1 MNTAAMHKIPVLVIC
16 GPTGS
21 GKSTMALELA
31 QHTPLEILSADSR
44 QVYRMMDIG
53 TAKASKTEQT
63 QVPHHMIDLIDPD
76 QEFSVATFVDLAR
89 PLLEQIHQRGNL
101 PCVVGGTGLYIRALL
116 GGLAALPTGDPLLR
130 QSLHQREIEQGPGAI
145 HRELQQLDP
154 ELAAVIHPN
163 NLIRTVRALE
173 VCLLTGRKFSA
184 LKAEHN
190 FVEDSYRVL
199 SVAPDYP
206 RQILYQRIDVR
217 ARQMLEAGLI
227 DEVKMLVRRYGSD
240 LKALQTL
247 GYREVLRFL
256 AGDYDAEQLGAEI
269 QLRTRQYA
277 KKQLTWFRKDPDI
290 FWVDST
296 HRSDRVRK
304 YIDHLIC
311 HQRSGHGQITI

>member
-1 MNTAAMHKIPVLVIC
+1 MNTDISHTIPVLVIC

-21 GKSTMALELA
+21 GKSAMAMELA
-31 QHTPLEILSADSR
+31 QHTPLEIVSADSR
-44 QVYRMMDIG
+44 QVYRMMDVG
-53 TAKASKTEQT
+53 TAKATKTEQA
-63 QVPHHMIDLIDPD
+63 QVPHHMIDLINPD
-76 QEFSVATFVDLAR
+76 QEFSVAAFVDLAR
-89 PLLEQIHQRGNL
+89 PILEQIHQRGKL

-116 GGLAALPTGDPLLR
+116 GGLAQLPTGDPVLR
-130 QSLHQREIEQGPGAI
+130 QSLHQREHEQGSGTL

-154 ELAAVIHPN
+154 ESAAAIHPN

-173 VCLLTGRKFSA
+173 VCLLTGQKFSTI
-184 LKAEHN
+184 KAEHN
-190 FVEDSYRVL
+190 FVEGSYRVL
-199 SVAPDYP
+199 TLAPDYP
-206 RQILYQRIDVR
+206 RRILYQRIDVR
-217 ARQMLEAGLI
+217 TLQMLEAGLV
-227 DEVKMLVRRYGSD
+227 DEVKMLAERFGSN

-247 GYREVLRFL
+247 GYREALRFL
-256 AGDYDAEQLGAEI
+256 AGDYDAEQLCAEI

-311 HQRSGHGQITI
+311 H

>member
-1 MNTAAMHKIPVLVIC
+1 MNTAAMHKIPVLVIS

-53 TAKASKTEQT
+53 TAKASTTEQT

-154 ELAAVIHPN
+154 ESAAVIHPN

-184 LKAEHN
+184 IKAEHN

-256 AGDYDAEQLGAEI
+256 AGDFDAEQLGAEI